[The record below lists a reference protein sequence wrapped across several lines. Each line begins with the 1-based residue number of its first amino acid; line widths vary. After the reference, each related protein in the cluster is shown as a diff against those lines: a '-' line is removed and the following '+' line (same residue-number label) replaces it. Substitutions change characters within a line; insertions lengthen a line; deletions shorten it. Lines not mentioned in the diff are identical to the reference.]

1 MRLDDEEGGDEGNKG
16 GSDDAES
23 VGDDDGNDDTLD
35 MNNVYA
41 LSSGGGASR
50 TRSTAPARR
59 AGYAEYENDNDV
71 LESKDNFID
80 DSAAWAEE
88 QIRKEAE
95 ETARRGDESTSSAA
109 PSVIEESPGDDAND
123 HEKGSDGD
131 SEVGANNDDAI
142 RETPLYL
149 HLTTELSFAENHAL
163 QAVRVLEG
171 WKAAGIEGASAGSDD
186 EKKAKNNDAQNLGL
200 PDELDSDQ
208 LGLALDWLCLHLDDD
223 ELKAGFKPNPR
234 AKDKLPKRLKKN
246 GALLPGTGATR
257 LIAHESISIAP
268 PLRGPEFRETTDRA
282 TRKVGFI
289 RLGFHQAEAEK
300 ACEMTGPTPPSITA
314 EEDTDALRILLS
326 ILEADVAGN
335 NEPGSGNTSGPLSCG
350 DAKPNAADLEFA
362 AMEREQELEALE
374 AIYAENFEIF
384 GGKKGETIKHPEC
397 RLQLKIDSIE
407 AEKAPHKLEGSKL
420 HVFCRS
426 TYPILAPPL
435 LLFTNPTL
443 APSLLRK
450 INCAL
455 ISRAKDMIGEPVVF
469 AMMEYLSEEVP
480 VLYDDFVREQRAKE
494 MAAEQVR
501 MRTAAGHDIE
511 KVIEAQYES
520 GGQLGRR
527 QRAKLRAAEKAYDRD
542 DQLTKE
548 ALERER
554 KRTERLERI
563 AVQDKH
569 QRYTRA
575 EQAILQREKDRIAEE
590 AEKASRA
597 AMNATF
603 LRGESVEDAREAAR
617 KARIESLRANGEDI
631 PSDDEG
637 KRTVEDEKKEE
648 TEDEQAGNNVVDT
661 SGGNTNPN
669 ADAKMSHRDAG
680 EVELPDDDADDDDSY
695 DGGGA
700 TQTTLAF
707 TDRLRE
713 FYEKEKAKKEAMK
726 SGGTVEEEG
735 DDDLDKYH
743 LTSAAAGQ
751 DSEDDEKEGDDYSGG
766 GGLHVPAPVV
776 IPSNAVRDVV
786 QSVVNE
792 QKRQPW
798 LVCPEARAPT
808 LAEDGISMQSKSHL
822 SPEELR
828 EQQKICRTLRNDL
841 QRKYQSAEQWEASG
855 GKGSQNGGG
864 RNKGKGKGGPIG
876 QQFHRMITQRSRLP
890 AFKMK
895 DDIVKTIANNQITV
909 ISGDTG

>member
-1 MRLDDEEGGDEGNKG
+1 ML
-16 GSDDAES
+16 
-23 VGDDDGNDDTLD
+23 
-35 MNNVYA
+35 
-41 LSSGGGASR
+41 
-50 TRSTAPARR
+50 
-59 AGYAEYENDNDV
+59 
-71 LESKDNFID
+71 
-80 DSAAWAEE
+80 
-88 QIRKEAE
+88 
-95 ETARRGDESTSSAA
+95 
-109 PSVIEESPGDDAND
+109 
-123 HEKGSDGD
+123 
-131 SEVGANNDDAI
+131 
-142 RETPLYL
+142 
-149 HLTTELSFAENHAL
+149 
-163 QAVRVLEG
+163 
-171 WKAAGIEGASAGSDD
+171 
-186 EKKAKNNDAQNLGL
+186 
-200 PDELDSDQ
+200 
-208 LGLALDWLCLHLDDD
+208 
-223 ELKAGFKPNPR
+223 
-234 AKDKLPKRLKKN
+234 
-246 GALLPGTGATR
+246 
-257 LIAHESISIAP
+257 
-268 PLRGPEFRETTDRA
+268 
-282 TRKVGFI
+282 
-289 RLGFHQAEAEK
+289 
-300 ACEMTGPTPPSITA
+300 
-314 EEDTDALRILLS
+314 
-326 ILEADVAGN
+326 
-335 NEPGSGNTSGPLSCG
+335 
-350 DAKPNAADLEFA
+350 
-362 AMEREQELEALE
+362 
-374 AIYAENFEIF
+374 
-384 GGKKGETIKHPEC
+384 
-397 RLQLKIDSIE
+397 
-407 AEKAPHKLEGSKL
+407 
-420 HVFCRS
+420 
-426 TYPILAPPL
+426 
-435 LLFTNPTL
+435 
-443 APSLLRK
+443 
-450 INCAL
+450 
-455 ISRAKDMIGEPVVF
+455 GEPVVF

-480 VLYDDFVREQRAKE
+480 SLYDDFVREQRAKE

-501 MRTAAGHDIE
+501 MRKAAGHDIE

-548 ALERER
+548 AVERER
-554 KRTERLERI
+554 KRAERLERI
-563 AVQDKH
+563 AVEDKN

-597 AMNATF
+597 AMNAAF

-637 KRTVEDEKKEE
+637 KRTSEDEKKEA
-648 TEDEQAGNNVVDT
+648 TADEQAGGNVADT

-669 ADAKMSHRDAG
+669 ADVKMSHCDAG
-680 EVELPDDDADDDDSY
+680 EVELPDDEADDDDSY

-713 FYEKEKAKKEAMK
+713 FYENEKAKKEAMK
-726 SGGTVEEEG
+726 SGGTV

-743 LTSAAAGQ
+743 LTSVAAGQ
-751 DSEDDEKEGDDYSGG
+751 DSEDDEKEEDDSGG
-766 GGLHVPAPVV
+766 GALHVPAPVV

-855 GKGSQNGGG
+855 GRGSQNGGG
-864 RNKGKGKGGPIG
+864 RNKGKGKGGQIG
-876 QQFHRMITQRSRLP
+876 QQFHRMMAQRSRLP